1 MIYERKIYSTLKE
14 YFSWNEIIVL
24 TGMRRVGKTTLL
36 KKFFDETASGN
47 KLIFNMD
54 NPIDQ
59 DVFEEKNYNNIT
71 ENFKYL
77 GLSLHEKAYIF
88 IDEIQN
94 LPEIVNPLK
103 YLYDEYNIKFFV
115 TGSSSFYLKNLFPE
129 SLAGRKVLVELFPLD
144 FEEFLIFKNRQQPFE
159 DEFKQKSRNKSELKF
174 EINKKFFEEYIEYG
188 GFPQV
193 VIAETKEKKQI
204 ILKEIFGSYFEQDV
218 KSLADFKNISDLR
231 DLILLLIRRVGSKL
245 DISKIASTL
254 GISRPSVYSW
264 LTFLEQTYFISRI
277 NQFSNNAD
285 KQLAGAKKVYLCDT
299 GIINIFSQTDRG
311 SVLENAVFNNLRKY
325 GKVQYFQNRHGS
337 EIDFIMPEL
346 STALEVKTTV
356 ISQHI
361 NKLKRL
367 SENLKLDN
375 YYVISQNFYNDDHVI
390 ISSDI

>member
-1 MIYERKIYSTLKE
+1 
-14 YFSWNEIIVL
+14 
-24 TGMRRVGKTTLL
+24 MRRVGKTTLL

-59 DVFEEKNYNNIT
+59 NVFEEKNYNNII

-77 GLSLHEKAYIF
+77 GLSLNEKAYIF

-94 LPEIVNPLK
+94 LPEIVKPLK
-103 YLYDEYNIKFFV
+103 YLYDEYSIKFFV

-144 FEEFLIFKNRQQPFE
+144 FEEFLIFKNKQQPFE

-193 VIAETKEKKQI
+193 VLAETKEKKQI

-277 NQFSNNAD
+277 NQFSKNTD

-299 GIINIFSQTDRG
+299 GIINILSQTDMG

-325 GKVQYFQNRHGS
+325 GIVQYFQNRHGS